1 MNKPL
6 ATPNQLPIDE
16 LDAFVARLRGDL
28 AAYDGDF
35 ALQFALGRKVPTIL
49 ADRAR
54 LARLALRTL
63 WFAFVGS
70 SSPFALIATG
80 GFGRGELY
88 PHSDIDLLILSP
100 HPVPAT
106 LPERVQRFLA
116 ALWDLR
122 YRVGHSA
129 RSLPQLREDARADV
143 ILATS
148 LLEAR
153 LVCGEPARWREL
165 APLLE
170 QSAGWSAHDYL
181 AAKLA
186 EQRERHSRFADT
198 TFNLEPQVKDGPGGL
213 RDYQSTL
220 WIARVC
226 CGAASYAA
234 MEREELLHRD
244 ERQRW
249 MQAVDR
255 LRAVRYALHLLADRA
270 EDRLLFEF
278 QPRLATLFGHDAVP
292 GSNAAIEQ
300 FMHDYFRATA
310 RIDLIGERITERVK
324 ARLQPQQ
331 SKRLGGSWRLV
342 SGRLESLTELNPE
355 RLLELMDLTRRREEI
370 VGLGPALA
378 RSVERLLGQRDKIL
392 GSKRA
397 KTQLLGLLQ
406 GPASPRRA
414 LEIWARHG
422 ILGAIVPAFA
432 RISGRMQYDLF
443 HVYTVDRHTLTVI
456 AELVGLAAENPP
468 EDLRYAQSVRR
479 RIDQPALLLLAGLFH
494 DIAKGRGGD
503 HSKLGAVEVRRYAL
517 SAGLGREDRD
527 LLAFLV
533 RQHLAMSITAQKQDI
548 QDPGV
553 ISRFARLVREP
564 RRLDYLYLLTVAD
577 TRGTNPKLWNGWKA
591 RLLSDLHRFTE
602 RALRSGES
610 FKDDRR
616 RRARVRRE
624 VMELLRGEGFG
635 RDQILDLWSDF
646 PAEAFLRQGVDHLRW
661 QTGSLLRAAAQRN
674 LPPGDSGSE
683 RPGSL
688 TAVRSIGAAGAREI
702 FVHTPDQSG
711 VFAAIVATLD
721 RLRLVVVGA
730 RILTTPGGWTLDSF
744 QVLDQDQRWT
754 DALSRNMEIQMRLE
768 MALAESPLKL
778 KPSRRN
784 FSRQQKHFYFDPELR
799 LQSLADSQRSELSL
813 ACSDQPGLLAR
824 VASVL
829 SQCQV
834 NVHAARIATF
844 GERVEDVFVLS
855 NEQGAALTDD
865 EGRQVLD
872 ALRVELQ
879 RGDSE

>member
-1 MNKPL
+1 MTKPL
-6 ATPNQLPIDE
+6 STPDQLPIDE

-28 AAYDGDF
+28 AAYDSDF

-63 WFAFVGS
+63 WFACVGS
-70 SSPFALIATG
+70 SSPFAVIATG

-129 RSLPQLREDARADV
+129 RSLPQLRDDAREDV
-143 ILATS
+143 VLATS

-153 LVCGEPARWREL
+153 MVCGEQARWREL

-170 QSAGWSAHDYL
+170 QSAGWSARDYL
-181 AAKLA
+181 TAKLA

-213 RDYQSTL
+213 RDFQSTL

-234 MEREELLHRD
+234 MEREGLLHRD

-249 MQAVDR
+249 LQAVDR

-278 QPRLATLFGHDAVP
+278 QPRLAGLFGHAAVA

-310 RIDLIGERITERVK
+310 RIDLIGERIVERVK
-324 ARLQPQQ
+324 ARLLPQQ
-331 SKRLGGSWRLV
+331 QRRLGGGWKIV
-342 SGRLESLTELNPE
+342 DHRLERSRGGLDQESLF
-355 RLLELMDLTRRREEI
+355 ELMQLTSRRDDI
-370 VGLGPALA
+370 IGLGPALA
-378 RSVERLLGQRDKIL
+378 RSVERLLGSGSKL
-392 GSKRA
+392 LASKRA
-397 KTQLLGLLQ
+397 KSLLLELLQ
-406 GPASPRRA
+406 MPACAKRA

-422 ILGAIVPAFA
+422 ILGALVPAFA

-456 AELVGLAAENPP
+456 AELASQVAPNPP
-468 EDLRYAQSVRR
+468 EDLRYAHSVRR

-503 HSKLGAVEVRRYAL
+503 HSKLGAVEVRRFAL
-517 SAGLGREDRD
+517 SAGLGRDDRD

-533 RQHLAMSITAQKQDI
+533 RQHLAMSTTAQKQDI

-577 TRGTNPKLWNGWKA
+577 IRGTNPKLWNGWKA
-591 RLLSDLHRFTE
+591 RLLCDLHRFTE
-602 RALRSGES
+602 RALRSGAS
-610 FKDDRR
+610 FKDDGR

-624 VMELLRGEGFG
+624 AMELLRGEGFG
-635 RDQILDLWSDF
+635 RDQILNLWSDF

-661 QTGSLLRAAAQRN
+661 QTGALLRAEAQRQLASGN
-674 LPPGDSGSE
+674 AAAPPSG
-683 RPGSL
+683 L

-702 FVHTPDQSG
+702 FVHTPDQPG

-721 RLRLVVVGA
+721 RLHLAVVGA

-784 FSRQQKHFYFDPELR
+784 FSRQQKHFYFEPELR
-799 LQSLADSQRSELSL
+799 LQALADGQRTELSL

-829 SQCQV
+829 SQCKV

-855 NEQGAALTDD
+855 SHAGTALADA
-865 EGRQVLD
+865 EGEHMIE
-872 ALRVELQ
+872 ALRLELGRVE
-879 RGDSE
+879 